1 MDHILLLLFILIM
14 FAVVYVY
21 LYVGP
26 FLLLSGCFVRVL
38 LFFPF
43 FLLCLCFTFFLL
55 CILKVLY
62 ELRCIYSLLS
72 FAGYILLYGT
82 DNTRRHFLE
91 IRQKTKSD
99 KAPSL
104 SHFPTGVTA

>member
-26 FLLLSGCFVRVL
+26 CLLLSGCFVRFL
-38 LFFPF
+38 LFFFPF
-43 FLLCLCFTFFLL
+43 FLLCLCFTFLLL

-62 ELRCIYSLLS
+62 KLRYSLLS

-82 DNTRRHFLE
+82 DNSRRHCLE

-104 SHFPTGVTA
+104 SLFPTGVTT